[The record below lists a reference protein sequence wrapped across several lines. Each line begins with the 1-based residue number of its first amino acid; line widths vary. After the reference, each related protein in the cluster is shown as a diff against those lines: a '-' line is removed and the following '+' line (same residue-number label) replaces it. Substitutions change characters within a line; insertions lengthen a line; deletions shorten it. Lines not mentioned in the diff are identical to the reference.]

1 MAKKLKGLDLAQYGD
16 LAKALAL
23 IADTAQAAR
32 AMAQTVLDDA
42 NSQVESHKSLMQAHL
57 DRHDLRPRVNF
68 KPLPKNNWAVS
79 FNSEVYTLGP
89 VTNLS
94 DINEDDP
101 AFCWKGPD
109 GVLHPARTMFQALVG
124 VVMDYCNEAVDT
136 GPVTEETSNEP

>member
-42 NSQVESHKSLMQAHL
+42 NTQVESHKSLMQAHL

-79 FNSEVYTLGP
+79 FNSEVYTVGP
-89 VTNLS
+89 NPKALS
-94 DINEDDP
+94 GLDEEAP
-101 AFCWKGPD
+101 MFLWAGPD
-109 GVLHPARTMFQALVG
+109 QVSHPCRSMFLGLMAII
-124 VVMDYCNEAVDT
+124 MDYCNVDPT
-136 GPVTEETSNEP
+136 DQPQDG